1 MIILVNQ
8 EINEF
13 LSANALYIAL
23 GFIGLI
29 VIVTG
34 GIMCFNIFRKRK
46 ISKHKIN
53 NAVNHFYNY
62 VGGKEN
68 IISSSLNGSRL
79 TLTLMDYNAVDKEQ
93 LKTLGVLSI
102 IALKDKITLVLD
114 DNGKKYFSSIQ

>member
-23 GFIGLI
+23 GFIGLL

-46 ISKHKIN
+46 IPCR
-53 NAVNHFYNY
+53 
-62 VGGKEN
+62 KEL
-68 IISSSLNGSRL
+68 IYGYR
-79 TLTLMDYNAVDKEQ
+79 
-93 LKTLGVLSI
+93 
-102 IALKDKITLVLD
+102 
-114 DNGKKYFSSIQ
+114 